1 MRCDVSQG
9 KDILAASRLTSCV
22 DWKSISIILQQNFEK
37 CFRAAAH
44 NAEVTKQM
52 MLSLMLC
59 LSLLCEPNPPTLK
72 APQYQLGSLTWRD
85 FSSSFV
91 TCNRQQSA
99 TDEKSVTGDDEEDI
113 HFNKRQKL
121 GSPCTR
127 ERTSINSSSVTSWL
141 DRPLTSV
148 SVPLLSSTF
157 KSILQI
163 TAMML

>member
-1 MRCDVSQG
+1 MDHSPLSPSFHITSCSCKG

-44 NAEVTKQM
+44 NTEVTEQM

-85 FSSSFV
+85 FSSSLTFADWEDLV
-91 TCNRQQSA
+91 CFNPFSYMNLEIALTLQQY
-99 TDEKSVTGDDEEDI
+99 K
-113 HFNKRQKL
+113 
-121 GSPCTR
+121 
-127 ERTSINSSSVTSWL
+127 
-141 DRPLTSV
+141 
-148 SVPLLSSTF
+148 
-157 KSILQI
+157 
-163 TAMML
+163 